1 MVAAGTGK
9 LSVLYA
15 PVGLPVSSTCERN
28 ALLTPLLGQSAY
40 ICTAPNQN
48 GFACAVGRKKSSV
61 MLAGSP
67 AVRLN
72 CRPSSSTKPFA
83 ASDVE
88 KRPCVWL
95 VPTPVWMLA

>member
-9 LSVLYA
+9 LSVLNV

-48 GFACAVGRKKSSV
+48 GFGCAVGRKKSSV
-61 MLAGSP
+61 MVDGSA

-83 ASDVE
+83 ASDSATG
-88 KRPCVWL
+88 PGGGWC
-95 VPTPVWMLA
+95 